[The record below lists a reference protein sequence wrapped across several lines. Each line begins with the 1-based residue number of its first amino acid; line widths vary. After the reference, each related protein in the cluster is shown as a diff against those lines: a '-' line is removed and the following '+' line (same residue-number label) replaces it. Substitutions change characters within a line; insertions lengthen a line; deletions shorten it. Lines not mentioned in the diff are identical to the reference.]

1 MRIVLNNNYGG
12 LKLAKKLPKQ
22 PEVNIGL
29 VGHVDHGKTTLTKAL
44 SGVWT
49 DTHSEELKRGISIKL
64 GYADTAFYKTNKGEY
79 YVSGK
84 HPNGEKDKINE
95 LQRVVSFVDA
105 PGHETLMAIM
115 IGGASIMDG
124 ALLMIAANELCPQPQ
139 TREHLM
145 ALEIAGIKNIIVV
158 QNKIDLISK
167 EKAIENY
174 NQIKDFLRGTI
185 AENAPIIPI
194 SAHHDVNLDMLIN
207 SIEEVIPTPTR
218 DTTENALMYVA
229 RSFDVNRPGTRP
241 EKIQGGIIGGSIV
254 SGEFKV
260 GDEIEIGPGRRIGA
274 SGKETWVPIE
284 STISSIKGGGLD
296 LDSMDAGGL
305 CGMATKLDPN
315 FSKSD
320 NLSGQVVALKG
331 TLPTIRVKVELDVSL
346 LDEMVGSGDSN
357 EIYPLR
363 HGETLMVTVATAKSV
378 GNVSNNQKGKTFLNL
393 KLPICANKGSRLSLS
408 RRVGTRW
415 RLIGHASILD

>member
-1 MRIVLNNNYGG
+1 M
-12 LKLAKKLPKQ
+12 AKKLPKQ

-64 GYADTAFYKTNKGEY
+64 GYADTAFYKTKKGEY
-79 YVSGK
+79 YASGK
-84 HPNGEKDKINE
+84 HPAGEKDDPVE
-95 LQRVVSFVDA
+95 LERVVSFVDA

-124 ALLMIAANELCPQPQ
+124 ALLMVAANETCPQPQ

-145 ALEIAGIKNIIVV
+145 ALEIAGINNIIVV

-167 EKAIENY
+167 EKSIENHKE
-174 NQIKDFLRGTI
+174 IKDFLKGTI

-194 SAHHDVNLDMLIN
+194 SAHHDVNLDVLI
-207 SIEEVIPTPTR
+207 STIEKVIPTPER
-218 DTTENALMYVA
+218 NDKEDALLYVA

-241 EKIQGGIIGGSIV
+241 NDLQGGIIGGSIV
-254 SGEFKV
+254 SGQFKV
-260 GDEIEIGPGRRIGA
+260 GDEIEIGPGRRV
-274 SGKETWVPIE
+274 SGKDNWIPIE
-284 STISSIKGGGLD
+284 STISSIKGGGLN
-296 LDSMDAGGL
+296 LDSMNAGGL

-320 NLSGQVVALKG
+320 NLSGQVVAIKG
-331 TLPTIRVKVELDVSL
+331 NLPPIRSKVELDVSL
-346 LDEMVGSGDSN
+346 LKEMVGAGGDSTDV
-357 EIYPLR
+357 YPLR

-378 GNVSNNQKGKTFLNL
+378 GTVSNNQKNKVFLNL
-393 KLPICANKGSRLSLS
+393 KLPICANVGSRLSLS

-415 RLIGHASILD
+415 RLIGHASIVD

>member
-1 MRIVLNNNYGG
+1 MNNNYGG
-12 LKLAKKLPKQ
+12 FKLSKKLPKQ

-64 GYADTAFYKTNKGEY
+64 GYADTAFFKTKKGDY

-84 HPNGEKDKINE
+84 NPDGKKDNVE
-95 LQRVVSFVDA
+95 DLQRVVSFVDA

-115 IGGASIMDG
+115 ISGASIMDG
-124 ALLMIAANELCPQPQ
+124 ALLMVAANEKCPQPQ

-158 QNKIDLISK
+158 QNKIDLVSR
-167 EKAIENY
+167 EKALDNY
-174 NQIKDFLRGTI
+174 NEIKEFLKDTI

-207 SIEEVIPTPTR
+207 SIQEIIPTPER
-218 DTTENALMYVA
+218 DEKEDALMYVA

-241 EKIQGGIIGGSIV
+241 NKIQGGIIGGSIV
-254 SGEFKV
+254 SGKFNI
-260 GDEIEIGPGRRIGA
+260 GDEIEIGPGRRIQV
-274 SGKETWVPIE
+274 SGKESWVPIE
-284 STISSIKGGGLD
+284 STISSIKGGGLN
-296 LDSMDAGGL
+296 LDSMNAGGL

-320 NLSGQVVALKG
+320 NLSGQVVAIKG
-331 TLPTIRVKVELDVSL
+331 KLPPIRSKVELDVEL
-346 LDEMVGSGDSN
+346 LEEMVGSDGEST
-357 EIYPLR
+357 EVYPLR
-363 HGETLMVTVATAKSV
+363 HGEPLMVTVATAKSM
-378 GNVSNNQKGKTFLNL
+378 GTVSNNQKGKVFLNL
-393 KLPICANKGSRLSLS
+393 KLPICANIGSRLSLS

-415 RLIGHASILD
+415 RLIGHASIID